1 MKSKIDY
8 ELGGNIPED
17 IIDSINYLGVTL
29 DCSTPLSQ
37 YGIRDSSFLYM
48 GRQLQ
53 YQYGSYPTPQPV
65 VQQQQPPAP
74 VQQPQVAPQPV
85 VQTATPVPQPQP
97 QVVQTTPTPQVQPV
111 QAPVQQ
117 AYPYQYQPQYQQMYQ
132 PQYQYPYMTNQIPQV
147 NQMPQLVTAPRQW

>member
-1 MKSKIDY
+1 LKSKIDY

-65 VQQQQPPAP
+65 VQQQPTI
-74 VQQPQVAPQPV
+74 QQPLVAPQPI
-85 VQTATPVPQPQP
+85 VQATTPVPQPQ
-97 QVVQTTPTPQVQPV
+97 VVQAAPQPV
-111 QAPVQQ
+111 QATAQ
-117 AYPYQYQPQYQQMYQ
+117 YPYQYQPQYQQMYQ
-132 PQYQYPYMTNQIPQV
+132 PQYQYPYMTNQV